1 MDLNV
6 KESSSDESSGINK
19 CCTDCKTTKTPLWRG
34 GPAGP
39 KTLCNACGIRYR
51 KRRTSP
57 GRLNKGLDRKRDRT
71 HNSRGGAVDAVTVAV
86 ISTSAAATSD
96 NQWRESLEMNMVG
109 WGEEVWLQSV
119 PAVLKKQR
127 CQRKRK
133 VGEVEEAAFCL
144 MALSCGFVFA

>member
-1 MDLNV
+1 M
-6 KESSSDESSGINK
+6 ESSSDGSSDINK

-51 KRRTSP
+51 KRRASP
-57 GRLNKGLDRKRDRT
+57 VGLNKGLDRKRDRT
-71 HNSRGGAVDAVTVAV
+71 NSSSGGVVDAVTVVA
-86 ISTSAAATSD
+86 ISTSAAASSD

-109 WGEEVWLQSV
+109 WGEEVLLQSV

-133 VGEVEEAAFCL
+133 LGEVEEAAFCL